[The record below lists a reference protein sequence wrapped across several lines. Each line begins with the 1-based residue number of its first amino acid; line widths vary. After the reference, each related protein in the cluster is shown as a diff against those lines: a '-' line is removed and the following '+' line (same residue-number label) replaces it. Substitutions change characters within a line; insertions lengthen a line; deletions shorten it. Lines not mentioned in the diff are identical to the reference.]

1 MPTPVFDKIKNGAAT
16 IKDKTKK
23 GLTNAVNTVKKGVDH
38 AVEGVKT
45 GVNSTI
51 AKVNAPFSRGNKR
64 LKKLRRRRKL
74 GRFFPDETETEDKK
88 KSWFR
93 LARQCVSIY
102 CARLKII
109 SVETEPTN
117 SRDLTWDMERF
128 SGSPSFSRVSRT
140 FSQIARDRFAEHKYS

>member
-16 IKDKTKK
+16 IKEKTKK
-23 GLTNAVNTVKKGVDH
+23 GVTHAEHTVKK

-45 GVNSTI
+45 GVNSAM
-51 AKVNAPFSRGNKR
+51 AKMNAPISRGNKR
-64 LKKLRRRRKL
+64 LKKLRKRRKL

-102 CARLKII
+102 WTRLKII
-109 SVETEPTN
+109 SVEMEPLN

-128 SGSPSFSRVSRT
+128 SGSQSFSRVSQT
-140 FSQIARDRFAEHKYS
+140 QIATDRFAEHK

>member
-1 MPTPVFDKIKNGAAT
+1 MLTPVFDKIKNGAAT
-16 IKDKTKK
+16 IMEKAKK
-23 GLTNAVNTVKKGVDH
+23 GVTQAVHTVKK

-45 GVNSTI
+45 GVNSAI
-51 AKVNAPFSRGNKR
+51 AKMNAPIRRGNKR
-64 LKKLRRRRKL
+64 LKKLRRRRKP
-74 GRFFPDETETEDKK
+74 GRFFPDETEMEEKK
-88 KSWFR
+88 KSCFR

-102 CARLKII
+102 WTRLKII

-128 SGSPSFSRVSRT
+128 SGSLSFSRVSRT

>member
-45 GVNSTI
+45 GVNSAI
-51 AKVNAPFSRGNKR
+51 AKMNAPIRRGNKR

-74 GRFFPDETETEDKK
+74 GRFFPDEIETEDKK

-93 LARQCVSIY
+93 LARQCV
-102 CARLKII
+102 
-109 SVETEPTN
+109 
-117 SRDLTWDMERF
+117 
-128 SGSPSFSRVSRT
+128 
-140 FSQIARDRFAEHKYS
+140 

>member
-16 IKDKTKK
+16 IKEKTKK
-23 GLTNAVNTVKKGVDH
+23 GVTNAVHTVKKGMDH

-45 GVNSTI
+45 GVNSAI
-51 AKVNAPFSRGNKR
+51 AKMNAPFSRGNKR

-102 CARLKII
+102 WTRLKII

-128 SGSPSFSRVSRT
+128 SGSPSFSRVSQT
-140 FSQIARDRFAEHKYS
+140 FS

>member
-16 IKDKTKK
+16 IKEKTKK
-23 GLTNAVNTVKKGVDH
+23 GVTNAVHSVKKG
-38 AVEGVKT
+38 VEGVKT
-45 GVNSTI
+45 GVNSVI
-51 AKVNAPFSRGNKR
+51 AKMNAPIRRGNKR
-64 LKKLRRRRKL
+64 LKKLRRRRKP

-102 CARLKII
+102 WTHLKII

-117 SRDLTWDMERF
+117 NWDLTWDMDRF
-128 SGSPSFSRVSRT
+128 SGSPSFSRVSKK
-140 FSQIARDRFAEHKYS
+140 FSQIATERFAEIGRAHV